1 MTPAIPLL
9 TGWICI
15 AMLFTVFPARRWT
28 PGAAVLAAVLV
39 VLCAVGVAANQP
51 WQLLAFGCTAMAAS
65 AVVGARMAQDAD
77 SALDLPE
84 AGELFMRH
92 GITLIAWSWL
102 LAGLANAAIGL
113 LQYFQNT
120 AWLGDWVNHAPRGQV
135 YGNIRQRNQYA
146 TLMNIA
152 LWALWFV
159 WREGSLQRLVARC
172 LPRTAQQGTA
182 ALGAGVLAWL
192 CMVPLGICL
201 ALTLSRTGFMQ
212 LLFLAVLLA
221 GWTWRFDRA
230 RMARVGWWLAGLMA
244 VYALAGYVMPML
256 AGMTDIWVR
265 LEGKDSRACISR
277 TVLWGNVLQ
286 LVAQKP
292 LTGWGWG
299 ELDYAHYYAD
309 YPGMRFCEMLD
320 NAHDLPLH
328 LAVELG
334 VPAALAFCALVV
346 WGVVR
351 NRPWSEAR
359 PERQLMWGVLGAI
372 AIHSLLEYPLWYAPF
387 QLACGLALGV
397 LWTTRSA
404 SPRASAA
411 AGEAS
416 LLRTRALPQGPVLMA
431 QLLVACAMT
440 VALIYACFDFVRVTQ
455 LYTDAEERMP
465 PFRQNTLAQASRTVL
480 YQNAVHFAQLTTEP
494 LTPEN
499 AAVQL
504 ARAQDLM
511 HYSPEARVAE
521 RIVEAL
527 RMLGRDAQADAA
539 ERHLA
544 QVYPQEYA
552 HWKKKMEGDA
562 AEEASG
568 DEGEALTDD
577 ASAAT
582 QESGG
587 ASGAQE

>member
-1 MTPAIPLL
+1 
-9 TGWICI
+9 
-15 AMLFTVFPARRWT
+15 
-28 PGAAVLAAVLV
+28 
-39 VLCAVGVAANQP
+39 
-51 WQLLAFGCTAMAAS
+51 
-65 AVVGARMAQDAD
+65 
-77 SALDLPE
+77 
-84 AGELFMRH
+84 
-92 GITLIAWSWL
+92 
-102 LAGLANAAIGL
+102 
-113 LQYFQNT
+113 
-120 AWLGDWVNHAPRGQV
+120 
-135 YGNIRQRNQYA
+135 
-146 TLMNIA
+146 
-152 LWALWFV
+152 
-159 WREGSLQRLVARC
+159 
-172 LPRTAQQGTA
+172 
-182 ALGAGVLAWL
+182 
-192 CMVPLGICL
+192 
-201 ALTLSRTGFMQ
+201 
-212 LLFLAVLLA
+212 
-221 GWTWRFDRA
+221 
-230 RMARVGWWLAGLMA
+230 
-244 VYALAGYVMPML
+244 
-256 AGMTDIWVR
+256 
-265 LEGKDSRACISR
+265 
-277 TVLWGNVLQ
+277 
-286 LVAQKP
+286 
-292 LTGWGWG
+292 
-299 ELDYAHYYAD
+299 
-309 YPGMRFCEMLD
+309 
-320 NAHDLPLH
+320 
-328 LAVELG
+328 
-334 VPAALAFCALVV
+334 
-346 WGVVR
+346 
-351 NRPWSEAR
+351 
-359 PERQLMWGVLGAI
+359 
-372 AIHSLLEYPLWYAPF
+372 
-387 QLACGLALGV
+387 
-397 LWTTRSA
+397 
-404 SPRASAA
+404 
-411 AGEAS
+411 
-416 LLRTRALPQGPVLMA
+416 MA